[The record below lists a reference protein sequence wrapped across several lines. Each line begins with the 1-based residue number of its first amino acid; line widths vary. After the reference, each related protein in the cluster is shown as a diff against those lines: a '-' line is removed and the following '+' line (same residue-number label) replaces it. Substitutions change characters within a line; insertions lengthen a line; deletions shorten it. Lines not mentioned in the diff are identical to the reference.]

1 MTREDFKKIAELL
14 EAHSNKTQL
23 VYNYGIDAI
32 EFTDELNK
40 VISMLMREAFGEIGY
55 DWISWFLYEKESGAR
70 EDIRAFDENDNEII
84 RDIDELY
91 DYVTNLKNKNN

>member
-1 MTREDFKKIAELL
+1 MTREDFKKMIGLIEG
-14 EAHSNKTQL
+14 HSYKSEM

>member
-1 MTREDFKKIAELL
+1 MTREDFKKMVGLIEG
-14 EAHSNKTQL
+14 HSYKSEM
-23 VYNYGIDAI
+23 VYNYGVSII
-32 EFTDELNK
+32 EFTDDLQE

-55 DWISWFLYEKESGAR
+55 DWISWWLYEKDFGKR

-91 DYVTNLKNKNN
+91 DYITDLKNKNN